1 MPPLENVVPRRFA
14 LAFDYLCPFA
24 RNANEHVIAA
34 VRGGADWDVRFL
46 PYSLAQGHVAEEQ
59 QAVWDRPEPHRV
71 PGVLALQ
78 VGIAVRD
85 RSPDRF
91 LDVHEQL
98 FAARHDRGEDLK
110 DRDVVAAALERA
122 GLAPAALLAAVDDGQ
137 LLTQLQKEH
146 DLTVQDHGVW
156 GVPTFITERRAVFVR
171 LLDRPRGDAAL
182 ATERITQIIDLV
194 DGPLEL
200 HEFKQTDLPI

>member
-1 MPPLENVVPRRFA
+1 MTRRFA
-14 LAFDYLCPFA
+14 LTFDYLCPFA
-24 RNANEHVIAA
+24 RNASEHVITAL
-34 VRGGADWDVRFL
+34 RGGTDWDVRFV
-46 PYSLAQGHVAEEQ
+46 PYSLAQGHVGEDQ

-85 RSPDRF
+85 RHPDRF

-110 DRDVVAAALERA
+110 DRGVVAAALERA
-122 GLAPAALLAAVDDGQ
+122 GLAAEDLLTAVDAGE
-137 LLTQLQKEH
+137 LLRQLQAEH
-146 DLTVQDHGVW
+146 ERAVQDHDVW
-156 GVPTFITERRAVFVR
+156 GVPTFITARRAVFVR
-171 LLDRPRGDAAL
+171 LLDRPGEDAPL
-182 ATERITQIIDLV
+182 ATQRITQVVDLV
-194 DGPLEL
+194 DAALEL

>member
-1 MPPLENVVPRRFA
+1 MTRRFA

-24 RNANEHVIAA
+24 RNANEHVITAL
-34 VRGGADWDVRFL
+34 RGGADWDVRFL
-46 PYSLAQGHVAEEQ
+46 PYSLAQGHVAEDQ
-59 QAVWDRPEPHRV
+59 PAVWDRREPHRV
-71 PGVLALQ
+71 AGVLALQ

-85 RSPDRF
+85 RHPDRF

-110 DRDVVAAALERA
+110 DHGVVAAALARA
-122 GLAPAALLAAVDDGQ
+122 DLPAGDLLAAAAAGELLGQ
-137 LLTQLQKEH
+137 LQEEH
-146 DLTVQDHGVW
+146 ERAVHDHQVW
-156 GVPTFITERRAVFVR
+156 GVPTFITDRRAVFVR
-171 LLDRPRGDAAL
+171 LLDRPEGDATL
-182 ATERITQIIDLV
+182 AAQRITQVVDLV